1 MPFLP
6 ADLNEDR
13 YRDIVASLS
22 VWNAHLLVAVPLAL
36 FLGRKLS
43 GWKDK
48 AVLCW
53 FVYDALI
60 HTVLEGSFL
69 WMSIGGTVAE
79 NKTNPFAPL
88 WREYANADKR
98 WAVADPTVVSIEM
111 FLFLFSFFSFLFL
124 FLLVSPLLLT
134 LYSSHHHLKRLTV
147 VVCTFLCILLID
159 AVVNKRPTRHFY
171 QVTLSVME
179 LYGGWMTFC
188 PEWLSGSQS
197 LDTSNTLYLWV
208 YLWLANGLWV
218 IIPLL
223 LLWQSAVE
231 MHRAFSVV
239 GEKEEERRG
248 GKRERQQKLKKIN

>member
-98 WAVADPTVVSIEM
+98 WAVADPTVVSIEI
-111 FLFLFSFFSFLFL
+111 
-124 FLLVSPLLLT
+124 
-134 LYSSHHHLKRLTV
+134 LTV

-239 GEKEEERRG
+239 GEKEEEEEERRG